1 MQINSRVLIIF
12 STFLVLAFNV
22 LANLLPFNN
31 VSTATISD
39 SFDVFF
45 VPAGY
50 VFSIWGVIY
59 LLLIS
64 FTIYTSLNR
73 SDDNGRISRI
83 APWYLLSSVANSAW
97 LLSWHYQQFGTSVVI
112 MVILLLSLIRIY
124 TLSRPALDKR
134 EYWMSSLPFS
144 VYLGWISVA
153 TIANVAA
160 YLDYT
165 SWGGFGIIES
175 TWASIMITVAGLL
188 GLIFAVRL
196 KDVAYA
202 LVILWAIAGIW
213 VNFPLQTNIV
223 TTVQT
228 VGILLII
235 AVIFAVTKQKSADAT
250 VN

>member
-1 MQINSRVLIIF
+1 MIPRVIIVC
-12 STFLVLAFNV
+12 STLLMLTCNV
-22 LANLLPFNN
+22 LANTLPFNGLT
-31 VSTATISD
+31 TAAVSD

-64 FTIYTSLNR
+64 FTVYTFLNQ
-73 SDDNGRISRI
+73 SDDTGRISRI

-97 LLSWHYQQFGTSVVI
+97 LLSWHYQQFGLSVVL
-112 MVILLLSLIRIY
+112 MVVLLLSLIRIY
-124 TLSRPALDKR
+124 MLSRPALDKR

-160 YLDYT
+160 YLDYV
-165 SWGGFGIIES
+165 SWNGFGIIES
-175 TWASIMITVAGLL
+175 AWASIMITIAGLL
-188 GLIFAVRL
+188 GIIFALRL
-196 KDVAYA
+196 RDAAYT

-213 VNFPLQTNIV
+213 VNFPLQKSIV
-223 TTVQT
+223 TTVQA
-228 VGILLII
+228 VGILLVV
-235 AVIFAVTKQKSADAT
+235 AVIFAVTRQKPTNAAA
-250 VN
+250 N

>member
-1 MQINSRVLIIF
+1 MIPRVTIIC
-12 STFLVLAFNV
+12 STLLVLTCNV
-22 LANLLPFNN
+22 LANILPFNGIT
-31 VSTATISD
+31 TAAVSD

-64 FTIYTSLNR
+64 FTIYTFLDR

-97 LLSWHYQQFGTSVVI
+97 LLSWHYQQFGLSVVL
-112 MVILLLSLIRIY
+112 MVVLLLSLIRIY
-124 TLSRPALDKR
+124 MLSRPALDKR

-160 YLDYT
+160 YLDYV
-165 SWGGFGIIES
+165 SWNGFGIIES
-175 TWASIMITVAGLL
+175 AWASIMIIIAGLL
-188 GLIFAVRL
+188 GIIFALRL
-196 KDVAYA
+196 RDAAYT

-213 VNFPLQTNIV
+213 VNFPLQKSIV
-223 TTVQT
+223 TTVQA
-228 VGILLII
+228 VGILLVV
-235 AVIFAVTKQKSADAT
+235 AVIFAVTKQKPTNAAT
-250 VN
+250 N